1 MNSKDLNFLTPTR
14 PGFFKTQN
22 LCLKRPLRAEK
33 DLQMHTEFSQSF
45 HFPSLIPNVVV
56 VLFIFLFL
64 FFFFVVVVVVVVVQQ
79 MGLFLTCLKK
89 SQQ

>member
-1 MNSKDLNFLTPTR
+1 M
-14 PGFFKTQN
+14 GFFKTQN

-56 VLFIFLFL
+56 VLFIYFL
-64 FFFFVVVVVVVVVQQ
+64 FFVVVVVVVVVVVQQ